1 MKLRALLEEQIE
13 REREYLSHCLPGSDE
28 YDASTKRLNIL
39 EDKLADLEKH
49 ESDKKSKL
57 VGNILE
63 GVKVAGGIALPIIG
77 FVVVT
82 AFEKDDS
89 FSSSLKGVINC
100 FIPKNRL

>member
-1 MKLRALLEEQIE
+1 MKLRTLLEEQIE
-13 REREYLSHCLPGSDE
+13 REREYLNHCEPGNEE
-28 YDASTKRLNIL
+28 YCKSTTRLNEL
-39 EDKLADLEKH
+39 EDKLAALEKH
-49 ESDKKSKL
+49 ESDKKSN
-57 VGNILE
+57 VVHNVLE
-63 GVKVAGGIALPIIG
+63 GVKIVGGIALPLIG